1 MVGPPEEGKNERTQ
15 SSLVM
20 EGERVW
26 WSLQPRR
33 WSNETAGFLCA
44 LAKARAETMPLLM
57 LKLLDSDVEV
67 PCWRAVQQGR
77 SPCPSSNSDLRW
89 GAVPSVQEV
98 MRDDRFAGA
107 GSVFTHFLKK
117 KEK

>member
-1 MVGPPEEGKNERTQ
+1 MHPELSGDGGRARLVVLAAEVG
-15 SSLVM
+15 
-20 EGERVW
+20 
-26 WSLQPRR
+26 RR

-77 SPCPSSNSDLRW
+77 SPCLSSNSDLRW

-98 MRDDRFAGA
+98 LRDDRFAGA
-107 GSVFTHFLKK
+107 GSVFTFLFEKK
-117 KEK
+117 KKKF